1 MRVRVPYL
9 ILVGGSVA
17 LVMLGLTTYAGLLT
31 AEWGSLLA
39 CTPAILAT
47 IVLVGGMLC
56 GMFFFDADEAE
67 EQDVEQPGAGRRG
80 GTHLIDVVHRASI
93 ELHVRGLNH

>member
-1 MRVRVPYL
+1 MRVRVPNL

-31 AEWGSLLA
+31 SAWGSLLA
-39 CTPAILAT
+39 CAPAILAT

-56 GMFFFDADEAE
+56 GMFFFDVEEPDE
-67 EQDVEQPGAGRRG
+67 PRAGRHGPG
-80 GTHLIDVVHRASI
+80 GSHLIDVVHRASI

>member
-1 MRVRVPYL
+1 MRMRVPYL

-39 CTPAILAT
+39 CAPAILAT

-67 EQDVEQPGAGRRG
+67 EPGAERPGAGRG
-80 GTHLIDVVHRASI
+80 GSHLIDVVHRASI